1 MEGFFQRYIRLY
13 RPLINTINEILSEYD
28 LSYSLWQVIYCVK
41 HYGPTTLV
49 EIAKRYNVEKPTITR
64 RVNHL
69 EERQLIK
76 KVESRDKRE
85 KLIRL
90 TESGEKLYSVC
101 RVKITEFEIKML
113 DDMSEK
119 EIKAFFQ
126 MLSTI
131 QQKFET
137 KEGNQK

>member
-28 LSYSLWQVIYCVK
+28 LSYSLWQVIYSAK
-41 HYGPTTLV
+41 HYGPITLV

-64 RVNHL
+64 RVNYL
-69 EERQLIK
+69 EERQLIE

-90 TESGEKLYSVC
+90 TETGEKLYSVC

-113 DDMSEK
+113 DDVSEK
-119 EIKAFFQ
+119 EIEQFFQ
-126 MLSTI
+126 TLSKL
-131 QQKFET
+131 QNKFEY
-137 KEGNQK
+137 KEGK